1 MSCGSDALCLSAELF
16 VSMSIV
22 IIVARTI
29 GMLFRS
35 LKQAST
41 SSYSEMDQLLFQN
54 YTFHEN
60 FAFY

>member
-41 SSYSEMDQLLFQN
+41 SSCSEMDQLLFQN
-54 YTFHEN
+54 YHP
-60 FAFY
+60 